1 MNMLPNL
8 SIICII
14 PHLFSCVKGKHQYI
28 VGLTSQN
35 TNISLVVFLSIVL
48 YNIII
53 ATSMGTWVH
62 GGIKNERYFV

>member
-1 MNMLPNL
+1 MSMLSNL

-14 PHLFSCVKGKHQYI
+14 PHLFSCVKGKRQYI
-28 VGLTSQN
+28 IVFILQN

-53 ATSMGTWVH
+53 ATSTGAWVH